1 MNGSRIMVVSLVVL
15 FLGLSGSGYA
25 GMHGGKK
32 EEAHSES
39 MKGHTG
45 KEQMMEGAHGKGM
58 SGHGSMGEEIFSGH
72 AFGTNLKGS
81 MVDVKAKMEKM
92 GMSAHAGITHHFMLT
107 PENPLAEGTAA
118 KVMVTYPGGKTTEVL
133 LTSMENHIGA
143 DLNLDEKGAY
153 RIECVVFRGS
163 EKQSFPFDY
172 EVK

>member
-1 MNGSRIMVVSLVVL
+1 MKGSRIMVISFVAL
-15 FLGLSGSGYA
+15 FLALCGTGFA
-25 GMHGGKK
+25 GMHAGKK
-32 EEAHSES
+32 EEVHTES
-39 MKGHTG
+39 MKGHSG

-81 MVDVKAKMEKM
+81 MVDVKANMEKM
-92 GMSAHAGITHHFMLT
+92 GMSASAAITHHFMLT
-107 PENPLAEGTAA
+107 PENPLGEETVA

-133 LTSMENHIGA
+133 LTTMEHHIGA

-153 RIECVVFRGS
+153 RIECVVSRGS